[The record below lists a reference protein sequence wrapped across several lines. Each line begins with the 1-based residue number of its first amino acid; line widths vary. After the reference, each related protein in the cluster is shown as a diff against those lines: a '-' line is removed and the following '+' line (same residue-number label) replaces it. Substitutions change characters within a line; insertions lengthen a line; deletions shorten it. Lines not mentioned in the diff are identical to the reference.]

1 MKRQR
6 LRIHLYR
13 KGIKKRHAE
22 KRHAKKRY
30 TRKKGTVRRYQ
41 GFTPKRKKKDF

>member
-1 MKRQR
+1 MNRQR

-13 KGIKKRHAE
+13 KGIKKRHAK
-22 KRHAKKRY
+22 KRHR
-30 TRKKGTVRRYQ
+30 RKKGTVRKYQ